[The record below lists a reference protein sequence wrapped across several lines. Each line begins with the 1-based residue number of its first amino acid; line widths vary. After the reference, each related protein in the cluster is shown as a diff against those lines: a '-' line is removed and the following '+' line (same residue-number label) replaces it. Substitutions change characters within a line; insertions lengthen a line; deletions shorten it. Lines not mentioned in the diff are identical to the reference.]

1 MMVGLV
7 TAILHK
13 QEARRGWRIFTERNC
28 QLSVLNRTIFQEC
41 GQKDIIDFKKNWK
54 TITKETSKNVL
65 EERKQEMEVS
75 DTKLNGE

>member
-41 GQKDIIDFKKNWK
+41 GQKDIIDFKKN
-54 TITKETSKNVL
+54 
-65 EERKQEMEVS
+65 
-75 DTKLNGE
+75 